1 MIFRFV
7 VRHLRWL
14 ARVPVAPHIFDALLL
29 TWTAIFHRERFAAMM
44 ALEAEALRLPGVS
57 PCRHRFGGIGFVGGE
72 CEFAHL
78 HGNGLMDVLVTRE
91 IAEDLMAARLAEP
104 HHVFGP
110 SSWVSFWIRR
120 RADVPNAVALL
131 RAGLQ
136 QLRHSPPELA
146 AAGRYLESREV

>member
-29 TWTAIFHRERFAAMM
+29 TWTAIFQRERFAAMM
-44 ALEAEALRLPGVS
+44 ALEAEGLRLPGVS

-78 HGNGLMDVLVTRE
+78 HGNGLLDVLVTRE
-91 IAEDLMAARLAEP
+91 IAEDLIAVGLAEP

-110 SSWVSFWIRR
+110 SSWVSFWIGTQ
-120 RADVPNAVALL
+120 ADVSNAVALL
-131 RAGLQ
+131 HAG
-136 QLRHSPPELA
+136 LRHSQPSLA
-146 AAGRYLESREV
+146 AAGRHLESREA

>member
-29 TWTAIFHRERFAAMM
+29 TWTAIFHRERFVAMT
-44 ALEAEALRLPGVS
+44 ALEAEGLRLPGVS
-57 PCRHRFGGIGFVGGE
+57 PCRHRFGGIGFVRGG

-78 HGNGLMDVLVTRE
+78 HGNGLMDVLVTRK
-91 IAEDLMAARLAEP
+91 IGEDLIAARLAEP

-110 SSWVSFWIRR
+110 SSWVSFWIRT
-120 RADVPNAVALL
+120 RADVPNAVNLL
-131 RAGLQ
+131 HAGLQ
-136 QLRHSPPELA
+136 RLRHSQPSLA
-146 AAGRYLESREV
+146 AVGRHLESREA